1 MCYVI
6 VQKAFTCINFVSLKI
21 FDFHELLGKRTFAIF
36 SVVRGEANVIYFI
49 TNKND
54 LILTAQRSSK
64 TVNKDVKMLH
74 SEERSFHKLKTQ
86 IRGNYNSHKQ
96 CNTQWVVQ

>member
-36 SVVRGEANVIYFI
+36 SAVRGKANVLYFI

-54 LILTAQRSSK
+54 LILTAQRQF
-64 TVNKDVKMLH
+64 KDVKMLH